1 MALPF
6 LLVYL
11 LIRVISDRA
20 YARQFTERLGFLPQ
34 RFLRTGP
41 GSVWLHAVS
50 VGEMNSAIPLLKELR
65 AQQPKLPIFVSTT
78 TLAARKAG
86 EQRLSG
92 IADGLFYFPFDY
104 VSCVRRVLR
113 ALRPNLVISLETEIW
128 PNLYAETKRFGA
140 GLALVNARISGRTW
154 PRYRGMKW
162 FFKPVLRLADIVFPQ
177 STKDR
182 ERYFKLGVPLA
193 FLNSEGNLKYDAPAM
208 QEPMEFPTFGAKEVW
223 IAASTVGPNESGSIM
238 RHQVDEDDVVIE
250 AFRMLARDHP
260 RLLLIVAPRQQ
271 DRFDLVAEKLANS
284 GLPFVRRTTLDPQL
298 NPTFRLP
305 RLELPGIVLLDTIG
319 ELPHLYHLANVA
331 FVGGSI
337 APRGGHNILEP
348 AGAGV
353 PVVVG
358 RHMQNFEAIVSEFVA
373 AEALT
378 QIQNPAGLE
387 PAIGRLLNDP
397 VLARELGRRGRA
409 VVEQQQGA
417 SKRIAAKLIPLYQL
431 MTPTLPH
438 SWFARALLTPL
449 SALWTIGGAIKRRRA
464 LRRRK
469 ELPSPVISIGGI
481 SAGGSGKTPFVNY
494 LAGLLR
500 SRGWRPAILTR
511 GYRRRSLAKYLI
523 FSAGAD
529 VPPALT
535 GDEAQIF
542 LKAGIAA
549 VGIGANR
556 YEAGRLLLQHVD
568 ADVFLLDDGFQHAR
582 LERNAD
588 IVLIDG
594 LDPFGGYATIPLGRL
609 REPLSA
615 LKRADAF
622 VVTRISAPHRYRAIA
637 HELHRYNPAAP
648 IFQATAV
655 SRRWRLCREGTKIDG
670 LLTGKVGA
678 FCGLGN
684 PQAFWN
690 TLEQLGLEVV
700 YRWAF
705 SDHHLYAPMEL
716 FRLRQQ
722 AQDAG
727 AGLLVTTE
735 KDRMNLPPGAETIV
749 APLEL
754 AWLEIQ
760 YKLDR
765 EAEFMAYIEQR
776 MKKRTTA
783 EAAGLLAS
791 V

>member
-1 MALPF
+1 
-6 LLVYL
+6 
-11 LIRVISDRA
+11 
-20 YARQFTERLGFLPQ
+20 
-34 RFLRTGP
+34 
-41 GSVWLHAVS
+41 
-50 VGEMNSAIPLLKELR
+50 
-65 AQQPKLPIFVSTT
+65 
-78 TLAARKAG
+78 
-86 EQRLSG
+86 
-92 IADGLFYFPFDY
+92 
-104 VSCVRRVLR
+104 
-113 ALRPNLVISLETEIW
+113 
-128 PNLYAETKRFGA
+128 
-140 GLALVNARISGRTW
+140 
-154 PRYRGMKW
+154 
-162 FFKPVLRLADIVFPQ
+162 
-177 STKDR
+177 
-182 ERYFKLGVPLA
+182 
-193 FLNSEGNLKYDAPAM
+193 
-208 QEPMEFPTFGAKEVW
+208 
-223 IAASTVGPNESGSIM
+223 
-238 RHQVDEDDVVIE
+238 
-250 AFRMLARDHP
+250 
-260 RLLLIVAPRQQ
+260 
-271 DRFDLVAEKLANS
+271 
-284 GLPFVRRTTLDPQL
+284 
-298 NPTFRLP
+298 
-305 RLELPGIVLLDTIG
+305 
-319 ELPHLYHLANVA
+319 
-331 FVGGSI
+331 
-337 APRGGHNILEP
+337 
-348 AGAGV
+348 
-353 PVVVG
+353 
-358 RHMQNFEAIVSEFVA
+358 MQNFEAIVSEFVA